1 MTMTHS
7 CSQRCVS
14 VEAAAADEAGTTT
27 GDFYA
32 AVLRDADG
40 GGGALLGLDDP
51 ATPTTAARD
60 PARGPRRSL
69 RTARRGSK
77 LRQPANPLAATTRR
91 YVGLA
96 SAPSDVSSVWSRHSS
111 EPSPKAAPREPS
123 LFNCIF
129 CADTGERDRPARW
142 SSNDFDDADFDD
154 ADDAGGSDDVVS
166 GGSGDDDADDDDAES
181 ESS

>member
-1 MTMTHS
+1 MTHS

-40 GGGALLGLDDP
+40 SGGELLGLDEP

-69 RTARRGSK
+69 RPAKRGGEK
-77 LRQPANPLAATTRR
+77 EPDNF
-91 YVGLA
+91 G
-96 SAPSDVSSVWSRHSS
+96 VSM
-111 EPSPKAAPREPS
+111 
-123 LFNCIF
+123 N
-129 CADTGERDRPARW
+129 
-142 SSNDFDDADFDD
+142 
-154 ADDAGGSDDVVS
+154 AGVV
-166 GGSGDDDADDDDAES
+166 
-181 ESS
+181 